1 VTGIPPCDP
10 PVPRVGGRRGTCGSQ
25 TGQWMAKPVSV
36 LLFLQL
42 LSCASPA
49 HSQLRPL
56 APVEWR
62 VWDGPTL
69 VAGAGFGIFQDQR
82 ASLAGTEGRL
92 IEAGDI
98 SVTIRTGR
106 VAIEVGGTLQRFFRD
121 ERVFAPPHGG
131 VEDPGPRR
139 NDAGDWRLA
148 TVVRLTPEAAP
159 AAAVLRFG
167 SRLPT
172 TDNRV
177 GLERDQTDFFATV
190 GGRVRQ
196 GGLSAALEAGV
207 GINGTREPDYEQS
220 DVLLYILTT
229 EYVRGRIVPVLTV
242 TGRADGLVNRTIR
255 GNEEL
260 GELRLGIRTAGRYWV
275 RADVVKGYTAFSP
288 GTGFMLAAGTSR

>member
-1 VTGIPPCDP
+1 
-10 PVPRVGGRRGTCGSQ
+10 
-25 TGQWMAKPVSV
+25 
-36 LLFLQL
+36 
-42 LSCASPA
+42 
-49 HSQLRPL
+49 
-56 APVEWR
+56 
-62 VWDGPTL
+62 
-69 VAGAGFGIFQDQR
+69 
-82 ASLAGTEGRL
+82 
-92 IEAGDI
+92 
-98 SVTIRTGR
+98 
-106 VAIEVGGTLQRFFRD
+106 
-121 ERVFAPPHGG
+121 
-131 VEDPGPRR
+131 
-139 NDAGDWRLA
+139 
-148 TVVRLTPEAAP
+148 VVRLTPEAAP

-190 GGRVRQ
+190 GGSVRQ